1 MDLVIT
7 LDSDSAVP
15 LYSQLYI
22 ELRQAILTGR
32 LRPNQRL
39 PSTRGLA
46 NSLAVSR
53 STVTQSYEQLISEGY
68 LQTKTGAGTFVSAE
82 LPDDLLT
89 TQQVTSKEQNACS
102 KIELSTYGH
111 NLKSANIPGIKTLDL
126 AINFSYGRPALDRF
140 PLQLWRKLL
149 SRHCESNLNL
159 LDYSLEPLGYQ
170 PLREAIAH
178 YLSNSRAVK
187 CTPEQIII
195 TNGSQQALDLVTRLL
210 INPGEAIALENPG
223 YLGARNIFQTQGAK
237 LIPIAV
243 DESGLIIDKLV
254 IAPKVKFVYVTPSH
268 QFPTG
273 AVLSLPRRLELL
285 KWAQQT
291 GTMIIE
297 DDYDSEYRYSSRPI
311 PALQGLDH
319 NNSVIYI
326 GTFSK
331 VLFPA
336 LRIGYL
342 VVPQNL
348 KSIFA
353 RAKWLCDRQSP
364 LIEQQVLTDFIDEGH
379 LARHIRKMRNLYDRR
394 RQALVAALNQY
405 FGQKVTILGENAGI
419 HLMVKL
425 ETNLSDR
432 EIIDR
437 AAQID
442 VGLTSVGNS
451 YLQGS
456 NQGEFLFGYSELD
469 ESQIVEGI
477 RRLAFTIKGLP
488 LKKKREKV

>member
-111 NLKSANIPGIKTLDL
+111 NLQSANIPGIKTLDL

-285 KWAQQT
+285 KWSQQT

-488 LKKKREKV
+488 LKKKREKL